1 MTIGEINLLIQTF
14 QEKEEIRAKEILAS
28 NYNLASMIASF
39 ISCSL
44 AGKQIPDIN
53 ELYPTQFQEE
63 KPIEEDKSWM
73 IYKEQMIDFAIA
85 HNKQRGVKN

>member
-1 MTIGEINLLIQTF
+1 MTIGEIDLLIKTF

-39 ISCSL
+39 IGCSL
-44 AGKQIPDIN
+44 DGKQIPDIN
-53 ELYPTQFQEE
+53 ELYPIQFQEE

>member
-14 QEKEEIRAKEILAS
+14 QEKEEMRAKEIIAT
-28 NYNLASMIASF
+28 NYNLATMVATF
-39 ISCSL
+39 VGCSL
-44 AGKQIPDIN
+44 AGNNIPSIN
-53 ELYPTQFQEE
+53 EMYPKEFPQDT
-63 KPIEEDKSWM
+63 PIEEDMSWM

>member
-1 MTIGEINLLIQTF
+1 MTIGEIDLLIKTF

-53 ELYPTQFQEE
+53 ELYPQFQEE

>member
-1 MTIGEINLLIQTF
+1 MTIGEIDLLIKTF

-39 ISCSL
+39 GGCSL

-53 ELYPTQFQEE
+53 ELYPTQFQEN

-85 HNKQRGVKN
+85 HNKQGGVKN

>member
-14 QEKEEIRAKEILAS
+14 QEKEEMRAKEIIAT
-28 NYNLASMIASF
+28 NYNLATMVATF
-39 ISCSL
+39 VGCSL